1 MEKLQHD
8 VFVDEQKAIEQYNET
23 AERESAKISKLG
35 SAALGGFNLLPEAV
49 SKNEHIRERMEGRV
63 IGQPAA
69 IEAIVDALDRRDA
82 RLPTDK
88 RPIANFAFLGPTGVG
103 KTETAKALSEAL
115 ADEGDEPSLILINGA
130 EYSANHDVARLLGAS
145 PGYIGYGDETV
156 LNSQNVKKN
165 TVVLIDEAEK
175 AAPDLHKLLLG
186 IMEEGELAT
195 GKREVISFRDTV
207 LIITSNLGAS
217 QMTDRLKS
225 NHVGFAFDNTD
236 NRQQDVNR
244 VEGSANAAFEKY
256 FKPEFINRL
265 TKQVV
270 FHPLDKDSMGEILD
284 VKLNAVNQE
293 FESYEK
299 CFSVDIS
306 DEVRSLIVEEGH
318 KRRELGAR
326 PLVRSFESRIM
337 TMIGR
342 YQGSDMIE
350 HGSRVKIFHRDE
362 VGMDGQNVDTPELV
376 FTYQHDPILEHENYL
391 KRQKREERE
400 VSMALAKMEEKSNQ
414 GPRMI

>member
-49 SKNEHIRERMEGRV
+49 SRNEHIRERMEGRV
-63 IGQPAA
+63 IGQLAA
-69 IEAIVDALDRRDA
+69 IEAILDALDRRDA
-82 RLPTDK
+82 RLPSDK
-88 RPIANFAFLGPTGVG
+88 KPIANLAFLGPTGVG
-103 KTETAKALSEAL
+103 KTETAKALSEAMTE
-115 ADEGDEPSLILINGA
+115 EGDEPSFIMINGA
-130 EYSANHDVARLLGAS
+130 EYASNHQVSRLVGAPPS
-145 PGYIGYGDETV
+145 YVGFGAETV
-156 LNSQNVKKN
+156 LNSENVKKN
-165 TVVLIDEAEK
+165 TVILFDEIEK
-175 AAPDLHKLLLG
+175 AAPALHNLLLNA
-186 IMEEGELAT
+186 MDEGEIRT
-195 GKREVISFRDTV
+195 GTGEVVSLRDAV
-207 LIITSNLGAS
+207 LIITSNLGS
-217 QMTDRLKS
+217 DKVTEHLKDDGL
-225 NHVGFAFDNTD
+225 GFAFGKSGN
-236 NRQQDVNR
+236 QEQDVKR
-244 VEGSANAAFEKY
+244 TEDAANKY
-256 FKPEFINRL
+256 FSKHFKPEFVNRL

-270 FHPLDKDSMGEILD
+270 FHPLEKESMGKILD
-284 VKLNAVNQE
+284 VKLNAVNEE
-293 FESYEK
+293 FESYDR
-299 CFSVDIS
+299 CFSVDLS
-306 DEVRSLIVEEGH
+306 DGVREKIVEEGYKERH
-318 KRRELGAR
+318 LGAR

-400 VSMALAKMEEKSNQ
+400 VSTALAKMEEKSNQ